1 MVQEA
6 SKRKSIF
13 ILDEQRICFLLGV
26 AAVFLAQFSQRTG
39 SNYYMYAAYFMIVGW
54 CLICKLDLL
63 FPVALFLLVDNNILE
78 IGGVSVQLSIMMI
91 YLCRS
96 LFIYH
101 EKLHRMTIV
110 FAALITFYSLIYY
123 NLGFT
128 YVLYG
133 LRLAI
138 VIVFYTEF
146 LCIKSNG
153 IKEAY
158 DRMLGFAV
166 WGLFFSFFIALLVNR
181 QILEQSRLSISVG
194 GAWNLVGVLAAVL
207 FTHSLMM
214 YFSYEKMNYLLY
226 TGITLVIS
234 IMSTS
239 RTALL
244 VLVISFIWIFL
255 FAKKKSA
262 SSILKRLV
270 IISVVTIVVYL
281 IVSGTV
287 QIGIV
292 NKLMDRIVNPRRGDI
307 SNGRFT
313 LWSQY
318 TAFIFNDPTVLIFGY
333 GSTGVKGLSTIATVP
348 HNMYIE
354 QLLMYGIVGNIIVF
368 FLYYNAFKYS
378 IREHKFNFGY
388 KRLNMRYVLP
398 ILIIFVVG
406 FFSHVLT
413 SVFVTSELFL
423 GLIQMLV
430 LSSENSPTVKKLA

>member
-13 ILDEQRICFLLGV
+13 ILDEQRICFLLGIV
-26 AAVFLAQFSQRTG
+26 AVFLAQFSQRTG
-39 SNYYMYAAYFMIVGW
+39 SNSYMYAAYFLIVGW
-54 CLICKLDLL
+54 SLICKLDLL

-91 YLCRS
+91 YMCRS
-96 LFIYH
+96 LFVYH

-110 FAALITFYSLIYY
+110 FAVMISLYSLIYY

-133 LRLAI
+133 LRLAL
-138 VIVFYTEF
+138 VVVFYTEF
-146 LCIKSNG
+146 ICIKSNG
-153 IKEAY
+153 TRESY
-158 DRMLGFAV
+158 DRMLSFAV

-194 GAWNLVGVLAAVL
+194 GAWNLVGILAAVL

-214 YFSYEKMNYLLY
+214 YFTYEKVVYLLY
-226 TGITLVIS
+226 TGISFVVS

-244 VLVISFIWIFL
+244 ILAVSFVWVFL
-255 FAKKKSA
+255 FARKNSA
-262 SSILKRLV
+262 RAVLKRL
-270 IISVVTIVVYL
+270 IILSVVALAIYL

-292 NKLMDRIVNPRRGDI
+292 NKLIDRIINPRRGDV

-318 TAFIFNDPTVLIFGY
+318 TAFIFNDPVVLIFGY

-368 FLYYNAFKYS
+368 FLYFNSFKYS
-378 IREHKFNFGY
+378 IRTHKFNFGY
-388 KRLNMRYVLP
+388 SKLNFRYILP
-398 ILIIFVVG
+398 ILVIFVIG
-406 FFSHVLT
+406 MFSHVLT
-413 SVFVTSELFL
+413 SVFVTTKLFL
-423 GLIQMLV
+423 GLIQFLV
-430 LSSENSPTVKKLA
+430 LSSDSSSGAKKLV